1 MSHYPW
7 FMNTEHV
14 KKPAYGGQAG
24 PKEAPRKQ
32 ICVTIGEDV
41 IEWVREMKEKLQEAG
56 YRGAREGTAVDLALR
71 YIIENKLEETWL
83 TWTRGRLAEGQ

>member
-1 MSHYPW
+1 
-7 FMNTEHV
+7 MNTEHV

-24 PKEAPRKQ
+24 QHTKEAPRKKQ
-32 ICVTIGEDV
+32 ICVAIGEDV

-71 YIIENKLEETWL
+71 YIIENGLKDSFVTWA
-83 TWTRGRLAEGQ
+83 RGRLVAEGQ